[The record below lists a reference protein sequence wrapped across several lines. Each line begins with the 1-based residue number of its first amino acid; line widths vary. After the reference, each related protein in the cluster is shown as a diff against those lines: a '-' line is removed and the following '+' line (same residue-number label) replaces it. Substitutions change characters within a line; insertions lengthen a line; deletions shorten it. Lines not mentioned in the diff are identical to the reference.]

1 MNLLRLGPRMGI
13 VIPSLRGMSRLHSE
27 SARSARNDNK
37 AEQDLAPDEQRIRE
51 FLDCPGG
58 VSESARSLASKLG
71 IGRRRCRA
79 ILERLAQQG
88 IVVRRDFADIEPM
101 YVRFPTR

>member
-1 MNLLRLGPRMGI
+1 MNLLRLGSRLGF
-13 VIPSLRGMSRLHSE
+13 VIPSLRGIPRLHPGIPG
-27 SARSARNDNK
+27 SARNENK
-37 AEQDLAPDEQRIRE
+37 AEQDLAPDERRIRE
-51 FLDCPGG
+51 FLNCPGG

-71 IGRRRCRA
+71 IGPRRCRA
-79 ILERLAQQG
+79 ILERLVQQG

>member
-1 MNLLRLGPRMGI
+1 MSLLGLGSRMRI
-13 VIPSLRGMSRLHSE
+13 TIPSLPGMSRLRSVIP
-27 SARSARNDNK
+27 RSARNGTN
-37 AEQDLAPDEQRIRE
+37 AEQDQAPDEQRIRE

-79 ILERLAQQG
+79 ILERLVQQG